1 MRRRFIKISA
11 VALLTNLAAY
21 GQSLGEIA
29 REYREKQNAEQAS
42 GAQPKTP
49 PKVIT
54 NKDLPANPEG
64 YQAPREAQTSSA
76 STETNFGK
84 AADRSARRLEQQLL
98 AEQRVGEQWKRQIV
112 EQENRVAAIQARIDQ
127 IDASIRSGGVSAQG
141 PYNRYQALQLEHAAQ
156 LQMHLDE
163 QRRRLDAMQ
172 DAARRAGMH
181 TAVYDP

>member
-1 MRRRFIKISA
+1 MQRKFLKIAA
-11 VALLTNLAAY
+11 VALLTSLAAY

-42 GAQPKTP
+42 GTP
-49 PKVIT
+49 PKMIT

-64 YQAPREAQTSSA
+64 YQAPREAQPSSGE
-76 STETNFGK
+76 SNFGK
-84 AADRSARRLEQQLL
+84 AADRSAQRFERQLL

-141 PYNRYQALQLEHAAQ
+141 PYNRYQALQAEHAAQ

>member
-1 MRRRFIKISA
+1 MQRRFLKIAA

-42 GAQPKTP
+42 GATPKTQPKM
-49 PKVIT
+49 IT

-64 YQAPREAQTSSA
+64 YQAPREPQFSSG
-76 STETNFGK
+76 ETTFGK
-84 AADRSARRLEQQLL
+84 AADRSAQRLEQQLL

-127 IDASIRSGGVSAQG
+127 INTSIRSGGVSPQG

-156 LQMHLDE
+156 MQMRLDE
-163 QRRRLDAMQ
+163 QKRRLGAMQ
-172 DAARRAGMH
+172 EAARRAGMH

>member
-1 MRRRFIKISA
+1 MQRKFLKIAA

-42 GAQPKTP
+42 GAPPKTQPKM
-49 PKVIT
+49 IT

-64 YQAPREAQTSSA
+64 YQAPREAPPSSG
-76 STETNFGK
+76 ETNFGK
-84 AADRSARRLEQQLL
+84 AADRSAQRLEQQFM
-98 AEQRVGEQWKRQIV
+98 AEQRVGEQWKRQVV

-127 IDASIRSGGVSAQG
+127 ISASIRSGGVSGQG

-156 LQMHLDE
+156 LQMRLDE
-163 QRRRLDAMQ
+163 QKRRLDAMQ

>member
-1 MRRRFIKISA
+1 MQRRFIKIA
-11 VALLTNLAAY
+11 TVALLTNLAAY

-42 GAQPKTP
+42 GAQPKM
-49 PKVIT
+49 IT

-64 YQAPREAQTSSA
+64 YQAPRETQSSSA
-76 STETNFGK
+76 ETNFGK
-84 AADRSARRLEQQLL
+84 APDRSAQRLEQQLL
-98 AEQRVGEQWKRQIV
+98 AEQRVGEQWRRQIV

-127 IDASIRSGGVSAQG
+127 ISASIRSGGVSAQG

-163 QRRRLDAMQ
+163 QKRRLDAMQ
-172 DAARRAGMH
+172 EAARRAGMH